1 MLTFLIMAGGSGE
14 RFWPLSTKEK
24 PKQLLHI
31 FAKKSLIRLAF
42 ERVLP
47 LVDKSQIFISTNE
60 IQVKAL
66 KEELPEVD
74 DSNIIIEPLFKDTAA
89 AIGYGSTIISKYFK
103 NPTICVLA
111 SDHLIKKEEKF
122 RKVILIGAKTAEEK
136 HCIVTLGIKPTYPET
151 GYGYINVGKYQ
162 LNTPTKCLGFR
173 EKPGIELAAT
183 YLESKQYLWNSGMFI
198 FEYSTIMNEFKEH
211 AINHFNTITKIN
223 NFITK
228 NEGVKTSNLVK
239 PFFNEFEKIS
249 IDFAIMEKSNN
260 IYVVP
265 CSIDWDDVGNY
276 KAFDDL
282 FKHDENG
289 NVVVDTTL
297 VSVDSHDNII
307 INSKAN
313 QKISIIGVSNMVIVY
328 TKKDIMVVNK
338 KDSLQ
343 IKKLADK
350 VSKHSLSLQNNKIS
364 K

>member
-14 RFWPLSTKEK
+14 RFWPLSTKER

-89 AIGYGSTIISKYFK
+89 AIGYGSTIISKYFED
-103 NPTICVLA
+103 PTICVLA
-111 SDHLIKKEEKF
+111 SDHLIKKEEEF

-151 GYGYINVGKYQ
+151 GYGYIKVGKYK
-162 LNTPTKCLGFR
+162 LNTPSKCLGFR
-173 EKPGIELAAT
+173 EKPDIELAAT

-211 AINHFNTITKIN
+211 ALNHFNTINKIN
-223 NFITK
+223 NSITK
-228 NEGVKTSNLVK
+228 NEGIKTSDLVKT
-239 PFFNEFEKIS
+239 FFNEFEKIS

-289 NVVVDTTL
+289 NVVVDTTI

-313 QKISIIGVSNMVIVY
+313 QKISIMGISNKVIVC
-328 TKKDIMVVNK
+328 TSENIMIIDKD
-338 KDSLQ
+338 
-343 IKKLADK
+343 
-350 VSKHSLSLQNNKIS
+350 KIS
-364 K
+364 QLKQLVINE

>member
-74 DSNIIIEPLFKDTAA
+74 NSNIIIEPLFKDTAA
-89 AIGYGSTIISKYFK
+89 AIGYGSTIISKYFN

-111 SDHLIKKEEKF
+111 SDHLIKKEEEF

-173 EKPGIELAAT
+173 EKPGIELATT

-223 NFITK
+223 NSITK

-289 NVVVDTTL
+289 NVKVKTIVNCIDSNGNVI
-297 VSVDSHDNII
+297 VSS
-307 INSKAN
+307 NSC
-313 QKISIIGVSNMVIVY
+313 QKISLVGVSNMLLVFTNNNVLVCDKSKIQ
-328 TKKDIMVVNK
+328 D
-338 KDSLQ
+338 
-343 IKKLADK
+343 IKKLFK
-350 VSKHSLSLQNNKIS
+350 K
-364 K
+364 